1 MHISLSRLALILTL
15 LLVILLSWYY
25 IVFAM
30 TMNMEPVTQWS
41 IADIAILF
49 CMWAIMMAG
58 MMLPSAMPVILLV
71 EQVNKKR
78 KLRRASY
85 THTLFFVI
93 GYLLIWGLY
102 SAVITIIQYTLH
114 HWALLSP
121 MMSSAN
127 IAFSSA
133 ILLAAGIYQLTP
145 LKQRCLQLCRSPLSV
160 ISSQWKEGK
169 LGAILLGINH
179 GQYCVGC
186 CWILMAILFVTGV
199 MNLKWILLL
208 SLIVLVEKV
217 LPYPEVASKL
227 LGGALILLALSYWV

>member
-1 MHISLSRLALILTL
+1 
-15 LLVILLSWYY
+15 
-25 IVFAM
+25 M
-30 TMNMEPVTQWS
+30 TMNMKPVTQWS

-49 CMWAIMMAG
+49 SMWAIMMAG

-71 EQVNKKR
+71 EQVNRKR

-102 SAVITIIQYTLH
+102 SAVITITQYTLH
-114 HWALLSP
+114 HWALLGP

-160 ISSQWKEGK
+160 ISSQWREGK
-169 LGAILLGINH
+169 LGAIRLGINH

-208 SLIVLVEKV
+208 SLIVLIEKV